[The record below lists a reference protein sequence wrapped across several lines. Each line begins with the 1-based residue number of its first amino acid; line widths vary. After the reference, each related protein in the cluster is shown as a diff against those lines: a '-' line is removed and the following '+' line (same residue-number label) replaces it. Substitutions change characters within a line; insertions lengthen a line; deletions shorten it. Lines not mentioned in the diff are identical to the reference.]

1 MSETKF
7 KWNSEK
13 WLSISAIFI
22 SFLTLII
29 FIYQTNL
36 LSKQNSLSIL
46 PYLELSTSN
55 NSGDHKFIISLEN
68 HGVGP
73 AIIESVTMKYK
84 GETYDL
90 ADYENELFTFF
101 ASIEPALDSIVDVSF
116 ATIDKGLAIPA
127 NTEYNVLT
135 VRNSMKDYELMVQ
148 TLTRFLSEGLDY
160 EIVYKSIQNERWI
173 IHVNSEGPES
183 LD

>member
-1 MSETKF
+1 MSETNF

-13 WLSISAIFI
+13 WLSISAISI

-46 PYLELSTSN
+46 PYLAISISEN
-55 NSGDHKFIISLEN
+55 KGENKFVVSFQN

-73 AIIESVTMKYK
+73 AIIESVTLKYK

-90 ADYENELFTFF
+90 ADYENEMFTFF
-101 ASIEPALDSIVDVSF
+101 VAIEPALDSITNVSIS
-116 ATIDKGLAIPA
+116 TLDKGLAIPA
-127 NTEYNVLT
+127 TTEYNVLT
-135 VRNSMKDYELMVQ
+135 VRSEKDYELMVQ
-148 TLTRFLSEGLDY
+148 TLRRLLSEGFDY
-160 EIVYKSIQNERWI
+160 EIIYRSIQNERWL
-173 IHVNSEGPES
+173 IHVHSEGPES